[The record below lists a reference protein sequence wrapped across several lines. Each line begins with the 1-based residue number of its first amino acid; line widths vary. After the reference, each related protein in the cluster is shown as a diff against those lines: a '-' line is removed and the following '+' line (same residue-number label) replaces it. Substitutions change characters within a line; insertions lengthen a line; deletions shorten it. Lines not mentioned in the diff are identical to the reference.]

1 MNMNAVSGIFVALA
15 LIFGGGYALDK
26 IYVATK
32 MAAVERIH
40 RGMPHLSEFSNR
52 LTCSKIGRIGALVS
66 APCRHN
72 ESGPRAKFTVRQ

>member
-1 MNMNAVSGIFVALA
+1 MNAVSGIFVALA
-15 LIFGGGYALDK
+15 LIFGGGYALDR

-52 LTCSKIGRIGALVS
+52 LTCSKISKAGELVPS
-66 APCRHN
+66 QHCNHAQSLKR
-72 ESGPRAKFTVRQ
+72 RQRE